1 MRRYSSHH
9 RHHLVRARCWC
20 IVMIHDTTHWAPDK
34 WTVSGRWMAS
44 SRSAAPRRQPLR
56 IIGYRSVV
64 PSPFTPSS
72 LLRTP
77 LFPSLL
83 CPPSIWFSYVTDTTE
98 KHCLIWK
105 KSEQSGFLALYVCD
119 VIVSSASLLNCWSW
133 NAKEI
138 ILNRKIRLVVVRV
151 ENISFLLQRNWCV
164 FATYLNAVLLFAL
177 VMYFPSFQSFFLF
190 FVFTAVPRLKY
201 WFWFTFFVLF
211 LVCTAFVANIDSL
224 RYSDAVCLDIVVR
237 VVLILFSSFSFTLP
251 SAFVTP
257 NSLCFCLSLCL
268 CLRLSVRLSL
278 SLQYGTFFFFLK
290 HFFLSI

>member
-224 RYSDAVCLDIVVR
+224 RYSDAVCLEY
-237 VVLILFSSFSFTLP
+237 SS
-251 SAFVTP
+251 
-257 NSLCFCLSLCL
+257 
-268 CLRLSVRLSL
+268 
-278 SLQYGTFFFFLK
+278 
-290 HFFLSI
+290 